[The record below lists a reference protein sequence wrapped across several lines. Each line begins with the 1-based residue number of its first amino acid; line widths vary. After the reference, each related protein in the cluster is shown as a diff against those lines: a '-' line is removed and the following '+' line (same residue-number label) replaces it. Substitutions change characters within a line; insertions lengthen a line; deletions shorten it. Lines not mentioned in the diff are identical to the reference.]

1 MMRGFGADELLDCYA
16 RGVFPMA
23 EGRDDP
29 RIFLL
34 EPDERGILPLTD
46 VHIPRSLKKSVRQDI
61 YDVTVNL
68 RFEDVVAQCA
78 TSAPGRE
85 ETWINDDIRRL
96 YTDLHHLGHAHSI
109 ECWRDDKLVGG
120 LYGVTLGA
128 AFFGESMFSTA
139 RDASKVAL
147 IHLVARLQAGRYKLL
162 DTQFMTE
169 HLTQFGGQTIARE
182 NYRSRLETAKIQDAD
197 FMALPLDL
205 NGAQT
210 LQSITQK
217 S

>member
-1 MMRGFGADELLDCYA
+1 MRGFGADELLDCYA

-147 IHLVARLQAGRYKLL
+147 IHLVARLQVGRYKLL

-182 NYRSRLETAKIQDAD
+182 KYRSRLETAKSQDAD

>member
-1 MMRGFGADELLDCYA
+1 MRGFGADELLDCYA

-182 NYRSRLETAKIQDAD
+182 KYRSRLETAKIQDAD

>member
-182 NYRSRLETAKIQDAD
+182 KYRSRLETAKIQDAD

>member
-1 MMRGFGADELLDCYA
+1 MRGFGADELLDCYA

-34 EPDERGILPLTD
+34 EPDERGILPLD
-46 VHIPRSLKKSVRQDI
+46 EFHIPRSLKKSVRQDV

-68 RFEDVVAQCA
+68 RFEDVVASCA
-78 TSAPGRE
+78 KSAPGRE

-109 ECWRDDKLVGG
+109 ECWQGDRLVGG
-120 LYGVTLGA
+120 LYGVSLGA

-139 RDASKVAL
+139 RDASKISLV
-147 IHLVARLQAGRYKLL
+147 HLVARLRAGNFSLL
-162 DTQFMTE
+162 DTQFMTD
-169 HLTQFGGQTIARE
+169 HLIQFGGHTIARE
-182 NYRSRLETAKIQDAD
+182 QYKSVLEVAKTQGGN

-205 NGAQT
+205 NGNQT

>member
-1 MMRGFGADELLDCYA
+1 MRGFGADELLDCYA

>member
-1 MMRGFGADELLDCYA
+1 MRGFGADELLDCYA

-182 NYRSRLETAKIQDAD
+182 KYRSRLETAKIQDTD

>member
-34 EPDERGILPLTD
+34 DPDQRGILPLD
-46 VHIPRSLKKSVRQDI
+46 QFHIPRSLKKSVRQDI
-61 YDVTVNL
+61 YDVTVNMG
-68 RFEDVVAQCA
+68 FEEVVAQCA
-78 TSAPGRE
+78 HPTAGRE

-96 YTDLHHLGHAHSI
+96 YTDLHNLGHAHSI
-109 ECWRDDKLVGG
+109 ECWQGDRLVGG
-120 LYGVTLGA
+120 LYGVSLGA
-128 AFFGESMFSTA
+128 AFFGESMFSRA
-139 RDASKVAL
+139 RDASKIAL
-147 IHLVARLQAGRYKLL
+147 VHLVARLLAGKFCLL
-162 DTQFMTE
+162 DTQFMTD
-169 HLTQFGGQTIARE
+169 HLTQFGGITIERQD
-182 NYRSRLETAKIQDAD
+182 YKSSLEAAKETNGD
-197 FMALPLDL
+197 FLALPIDMT
-205 NGAQT
+205 GDQT